1 MVAGFLFVICYPIY
15 WHRKESK
22 NEIDTSLQ
30 HAWFRGMLRY
40 WLSISICS
48 YGFGKI
54 LGNQFAH
61 SYFRDNS
68 LVKNL
73 SGYDLTWNYFGH
85 SYSFAVIIAILQI
98 GGSLLLLFRRT
109 SLLGAVVLMPIMLN
123 IVLINLFF
131 DIPTAALINALLYT
145 FGLLYLFLLRWKE
158 LKVVLFHIG
167 TSLPN
172 VQLGNGKYILRFLV
186 VAYAFAFGYYFRSL
200 KSSETFIGKWQVEKL
215 IRNKDT
221 IPPNAWL
228 TDSTDWKNIYLEQG
242 GSITLNPNPYVID
255 KYRASRGT
263 YTYNSSLHSIRLMLH
278 INEFKRDTLIFNI
291 KNLDKKHMQWTLVNK
306 EDKLF
311 LHLLKAD

>member
-1 MVAGFLFVICYPIY
+1 
-15 WHRKESK
+15 
-22 NEIDTSLQ
+22 
-30 HAWFRGMLRY
+30 
-40 WLSISICS
+40 
-48 YGFGKI
+48 
-54 LGNQFAH
+54 
-61 SYFRDNS
+61 
-68 LVKNL
+68 
-73 SGYDLTWNYFGH
+73 
-85 SYSFAVIIAILQI
+85 
-98 GGSLLLLFRRT
+98 
-109 SLLGAVVLMPIMLN
+109 MPIMLN

-145 FGLLYLFLLRWKE
+145 FGLLYLFFLRWKE

-172 VQLGNGKYILRFLV
+172 VQLGYCKYILRFLV

-291 KNLDKKHMQWTLVNK
+291 KNLDKKHMQWTLVYK

-311 LHLLKAD
+311 LHLLKVD